1 MFPGWQLAYFGPN
14 VCTFAYITN
23 PAQPL
28 KEYGSSMQ
36 KLVDNMVNI
45 EDREKRTRYAHI
57 LVELMRQIHPNMKD
71 GQDYYNKLWDDL
83 YIMSNFTLDVDS
95 PYPPPSEDALGKK
108 PQRVPYNTHQLKF
121 KHFGRNVDLL
131 IAKAVALEEPDERR
145 TFVSYLTRLMRTF
158 YQAWNKE
165 SVEDETIYQS
175 LIELSNGK
183 LADDIKLIRE
193 EGLVE
198 ATPRERTGDQIQPQR
213 ISNPANQGIRNNRD
227 SGDASFRPGPRDGGL
242 GRQGRN
248 DGSGQRNG
256 GPGPRNQGRPNNR
269 GDGPRDGGPGG
280 PNRNGGTRDRGDG
293 SGLGGS
299 RSFGNNPGRNDRP
312 RDRGDGPGG
321 PGPGGPQRPNNRDRG
336 DSGPGGPGPNRPNND
351 RRRR

>member
-1 MFPGWQLAYFGPN
+1 
-14 VCTFAYITN
+14 
-23 PAQPL
+23 
-28 KEYGSSMQ
+28 MQ

-95 PYPPPSEDALGKK
+95 PYPPPSEEALGKK
-108 PQRVPYNTHQLKF
+108 PQRVPYNTHQLRF

-131 IAKAVALEEPDERR
+131 IAKAVALEEPEERR
-145 TFVSYLTRLMRTF
+145 AFVSYLTRLMRTF

-183 LADDIKLIRE
+183 LSDDIKLIRE

-198 ATPRERTGDQIQPQR
+198 ATPRERTGDQVQPQR
-213 ISNPANQGIRNNRD
+213 ISNVSTNQGLRNNRD
-227 SGDASFRPGPRDGGL
+227 GG
-242 GRQGRN
+242 Q
-248 DGSGQRNG
+248 
-256 GPGPRNQGRPNNR
+256 RNQGRPNNGGR
-269 GDGPRDGGPGG
+269 DGGQRNQGRPNNGGPRDGNTG
-280 PNRNGGTRDRGDG
+280 PNRNGGPRN
-293 SGLGGS
+293 
-299 RSFGNNPGRNDRP
+299 FGNNNSGR
-312 RDRGDGPGG
+312 DGGSP
-321 PGPGGPQRPNNRDRG
+321 RPNN
-336 DSGPGGPGPNRPNND
+336 GGPRDGGSGPNRTNND

>member
-1 MFPGWQLAYFGPN
+1 M
-14 VCTFAYITN
+14 
-23 PAQPL
+23 
-28 KEYGSSMQ
+28 KEYGSSIQ

-57 LVELMRQIHPNMKD
+57 LIELMRQIHPNMKD

-95 PYPPPSEDALGKK
+95 PYPPPSEEALGKK
-108 PQRVPYNTHQLKF
+108 PQRVPYNTHHLKF

-131 IAKAVALEEPDERR
+131 IAKATSLEDPDERR
-145 TFVSYLTRLMRTF
+145 AFVSYLTRLMRTF

-183 LADDIKLIRE
+183 LFDDIKLIRA

-198 ATPRERTGDQIQPQR
+198 ATPRERTGDQPQR
-213 ISNPANQGIRNNRD
+213 INSGNNY
-227 SGDASFRPGPRDGGL
+227 
-242 GRQGRN
+242 RN
-248 DGSGQRNG
+248 DRNRGEGSDGLQ
-256 GPGPRNQGRPNNR
+256 RNQGRPNRNDRNDNSGGQRNFGSRNR
-269 GDGPRDGGPGG
+269 NDRDGGQGSGQQGGRPNNRNNDGTGGQRNNFGNRNNGPGG
-280 PNRNGGTRDRGDG
+280 PNRN
-293 SGLGGS
+293 
-299 RSFGNNPGRNDRP
+299 
-312 RDRGDGPGG
+312 
-321 PGPGGPQRPNNRDRG
+321 
-336 DSGPGGPGPNRPNND
+336 ND

>member
-1 MFPGWQLAYFGPN
+1 MFPGWQLADFGPN

-95 PYPPPSEDALGKK
+95 PYPPPSEEALGKK

-131 IAKAVALEEPDERR
+131 IAKAVALEEPEERR

-183 LADDIKLIRE
+183 LADDIRLIRE

-213 ISNPANQGIRNNRD
+213 ISNVSSNQGLRNNRND
-227 SGDASFRPGPRDGGL
+227 RDGGPG

-248 DGSGQRNG
+248 DGSGPRNSGSRDG
-256 GPGPRNQGRPNNR
+256 GLRNQGRPN
-269 GDGPRDGGPGG
+269 GRDGGPGG
-280 PNRNGGTRDRGDG
+280 QNRNGGPSNGPRNFGNNSGRNDGPRNDRPRGDG

-299 RSFGNNPGRNDRP
+299 TGA
-312 RDRGDGPGG
+312 
-321 PGPGGPQRPNNRDRG
+321 GPQRPNNRDGGPRDRG
-336 DSGPGGPGPNRPNND
+336 DRDGGSGPNRPNND

>member
-1 MFPGWQLAYFGPN
+1 
-14 VCTFAYITN
+14 
-23 PAQPL
+23 
-28 KEYGSSMQ
+28 MQ

-95 PYPPPSEDALGKK
+95 PYPPPAEDALGKK
-108 PQRVPYNTHQLKF
+108 PQRVPYNTHNLKF

-131 IAKAVALEEPDERR
+131 IAKAVALEEPEERR
-145 TFVSYLTRLMRTF
+145 AFVSYLTRLMRTF

-183 LADDIKLIRE
+183 LSDDIKLIRE

-198 ATPRERTGDQIQPQR
+198 STPRERTGDQIQPQR
-213 ISNPANQGIRNNRD
+213 ISNASTNHGLRNNREGG
-227 SGDASFRPGPRDGGL
+227 SRDG

-248 DGSGQRNG
+248 DSAPRNSGGRDG
-256 GPGPRNQGRPNNR
+256 GPRNQGRPNNR
-269 GDGPRDGGPGG
+269 NDGGQNRNSGPRNFGNNSGGQRPTGPRDGG
-280 PNRNGGTRDRGDG
+280 G
-293 SGLGGS
+293 S
-299 RSFGNNPGRNDRP
+299 
-312 RDRGDGPGG
+312 
-321 PGPGGPQRPNNRDRG
+321 
-336 DSGPGGPGPNRPNND
+336 NRPNND
-351 RRRR
+351 RNDNGPRRRR

>member
-1 MFPGWQLAYFGPN
+1 MFPLGNLQFMDRMFVLLS
-14 VCTFAYITN
+14 YITN
-23 PAQPL
+23 PVQPL

-45 EDREKRTRYAHI
+45 EDRQKRTHYAHV

-95 PYPPPSEDALGKK
+95 PYPPPSEESLGKK
-108 PQRVPYNTHQLKF
+108 PQRVPYNTHQLRF

-131 IAKAVALEEPDERR
+131 IAKAVALDEPDERR
-145 TFVSYLTRLMRTF
+145 AFVSYLTRLMRTF

-183 LADDIKLIRE
+183 LSDDIKLIRE

-198 ATPRERTGDQIQPQR
+198 ATPRERTGDQVQPQR
-213 ISNPANQGIRNNRD
+213 ISNASVNPSMRTNR
-227 SGDASFRPGPRDGGL
+227 GDGGSGM

-248 DGSGQRNG
+248 DGSGQRNVS
-256 GPGPRNQGRPNNR
+256 GPRNQGRPNNDR
-269 GDGPRDGGPGG
+269 SRDGGPRDGNQSRNSGP
-280 PNRNGGTRDRGDG
+280 RN
-293 SGLGGS
+293 S
-299 RSFGNNPGRNDRP
+299 GRND
-312 RDRGDGPGG
+312 G
-321 PGPGGPQRPNNRDRG
+321 PGPRNDGVGPQRPNNRD
-336 DSGPGGPGPNRPNND
+336 SGPGGSGPNRPNND
-351 RRRR
+351 RNGGAGPRRKR

>member
-1 MFPGWQLAYFGPN
+1 MSGTALPQHPSCALLLSSYFCRLHHKPSS
-14 VCTFAYITN
+14 T
-23 PAQPL
+23 L
-28 KEYGSSMQ
+28 KEYGSSIQ
-36 KLVDNMVNI
+36 KLVDNMASI

-95 PYPPPSEDALGKK
+95 PYPPPSEEALGKK
-108 PQRVPYNTHQLKF
+108 PQRVPYNTHNLKF

-131 IAKAVALEEPDERR
+131 VAKAIALDDADERR
-145 TFVSYLTRLMRTF
+145 AFVSYLVRLMRTF

-183 LADDIKLIRE
+183 LSDDINLIKA

-198 ATPRERTGDQIQPQR
+198 SNPRERGGDQPQR
-213 ISNPANQGIRNNRD
+213 INTGNTTNTRNDRNSNSNQGRQSRD
-227 SGDASFRPGPRDGGL
+227 SGRNFSNRNRNDRDG
-242 GRQGRN
+242 N
-248 DGSGQRNG
+248 SGS
-256 GPGPRNQGRPNNR
+256 NQGRQN
-269 GDGPRDGGPGG
+269 RDGSSRNFGG
-280 PNRNGGTRDRGDG
+280 RSSGGSNNSGNSSG
-293 SGLGGS
+293 SG
-299 RSFGNNPGRNDRP
+299 RS
-312 RDRGDGPGG
+312 
-321 PGPGGPQRPNNRDRG
+321 
-336 DSGPGGPGPNRPNND
+336 ND

>member
-1 MFPGWQLAYFGPN
+1 MFVLLR
-14 VCTFAYITN
+14 YITN

-95 PYPPPSEDALGKK
+95 PYPPPSEEALGKK

-131 IAKAVALEEPDERR
+131 IAKAVALEEPEERR
-145 TFVSYLTRLMRTF
+145 TFVSYLARLMRTF

-213 ISNPANQGIRNNRD
+213 ISNVSSNQGLRTNRND
-227 SGDASFRPGPRDGGL
+227 RDG

-248 DGSGQRNG
+248 DGSGPRNSGPRDG
-256 GPGPRNQGRPNNR
+256 GDAGTPERAGSPERFRTRNQGRPNNR
-269 GDGPRDGGPGG
+269 DGGDAGTPERAFRPGGPNRNGGPRDGGPGG
-280 PNRNGGTRDRGDG
+280 PRNFGNNSGRNDGPRNDRPRGDG
-293 SGLGGS
+293 SGQGGS
-299 RSFGNNPGRNDRP
+299 TGA
-312 RDRGDGPGG
+312 
-321 PGPGGPQRPNNRDRG
+321 GPQRPNNRD
-336 DSGPGGPGPNRPNND
+336 GGQGGSGPNRPNND

>member
-1 MFPGWQLAYFGPN
+1 
-14 VCTFAYITN
+14 
-23 PAQPL
+23 
-28 KEYGSSMQ
+28 MQ

-45 EDREKRTRYAHI
+45 DDREKRTHYAHV
-57 LVELMRQIHPNMKD
+57 LVELMRQIHPSMKD

-95 PYPPPSEDALGKK
+95 PYPPPSEESLGRK

-131 IAKAVALEEPDERR
+131 IAKAVALDEPDERR
-145 TFVSYLTRLMRTF
+145 AFVSYLTRLMRTF

-183 LADDIKLIRE
+183 LSDDIKLIRE

-213 ISNPANQGIRNNRD
+213 ISNASTNPSMRTNRD
-227 SGDASFRPGPRDGGL
+227 RNDGQGA

-248 DGSGQRNG
+248 DGSGQRNTG
-256 GPGPRNQGRPNNR
+256 GRNDGAGPRNQGRPNNR
-269 GDGPRDGGPGG
+269 DRSDGPGGSGRSGGPRNFGNNSGRNDRSGDSGSGGSGPQRPNNSGAGRPTNDRPRDGGPGG
-280 PNRNGGTRDRGDG
+280 AG
-293 SGLGGS
+293 
-299 RSFGNNPGRNDRP
+299 P
-312 RDRGDGPGG
+312 RK
-321 PGPGGPQRPNNRDRG
+321 
-336 DSGPGGPGPNRPNND
+336 
-351 RRRR
+351 RR

>member
-1 MFPGWQLAYFGPN
+1 
-14 VCTFAYITN
+14 
-23 PAQPL
+23 
-28 KEYGSSMQ
+28 MQ

-95 PYPPPSEDALGKK
+95 PYPPPSEEALGKK
-108 PQRVPYNTHQLKF
+108 PQRVPYNTHNLKF

-131 IAKAVALEEPDERR
+131 IAKAVALEDPEERR

-183 LADDIKLIRE
+183 LSDDIKLIRE

-213 ISNPANQGIRNNRD
+213 ISNASTNQGLRNNN
-227 SGDASFRPGPRDGGL
+227 GRDGGT

-248 DGSGQRNG
+248 DGSGQRNMG
-256 GPGPRNQGRPNNR
+256 GRDGGPRNQGRPNNR
-269 GDGPRDGGPGG
+269 NDGGQNRNGGPRNFGNNNQGRPNNRNDGGQGPRDGG
-280 PNRNGGTRDRGDG
+280 
-293 SGLGGS
+293 SG
-299 RSFGNNPGRNDRP
+299 
-312 RDRGDGPGG
+312 
-321 PGPGGPQRPNNRDRG
+321 Q
-336 DSGPGGPGPNRPNND
+336 NRPNND
-351 RRRR
+351 RDGGSGPRRRR